1 MDTQKRRK
9 RNEEKAKV
17 AVQKIIEI
25 FNEYKLSPKELV
37 ETLSTVM
44 FSLGKHYGKY
54 SDDFVGSSEK
64 IMLDYSSKPNLW
76 NTLLAQ
82 AIWMKELW
90 VEPDTEKE
98 NE

>member
-1 MDTQKRRK
+1 MDTQKRKRK
-9 RNEEKAKV
+9 NEGKAKV
-17 AVQKIIEI
+17 AVQEIIEI
-25 FNEYKLSPKELV
+25 FNEYKLSPTEIL

-44 FSLGKHYGKY
+44 FSIGKYYGKY

-90 VEPDTEKE
+90 IEPDTEKE
-98 NE
+98 TD